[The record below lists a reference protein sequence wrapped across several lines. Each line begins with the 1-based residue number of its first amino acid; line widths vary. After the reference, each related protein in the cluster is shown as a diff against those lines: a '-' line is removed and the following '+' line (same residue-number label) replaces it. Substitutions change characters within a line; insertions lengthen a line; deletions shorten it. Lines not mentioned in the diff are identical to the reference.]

1 MKKRARVL
9 ISAALAA
16 ILCIALV
23 LPLVGCSKAEEV
35 ETPDPRPLLGYWVKA
50 DGTTVEIDAAW
61 MIVTR
66 SADEERIVIA
76 HSGLTEDAQG
86 ELKLEIFEWAR
97 KDQPG
102 LSDEA
107 PKWAITVVDSVTG
120 NVAYDVDG
128 DTLTLDSGDGEAD
141 FKVLDGTLTRTER
154 PAASSL

>member
-1 MKKRARVL
+1 MKKRVRVL
-9 ISAALAA
+9 LSAALAA
-16 ILCIALV
+16 IICIALA
-23 LPLVGCSKAEEV
+23 LPLAGCSKAEEV
-35 ETPDPRPLLGYWVKA
+35 EAPDPRPLHGYWVKA

-76 HSGLTEDAQG
+76 HSGLTEDTQG

-120 NVAYDVDG
+120 TVAYDVDG
-128 DTLTLDSGDGEAD
+128 DSLALDSGEGEAD
-141 FKVLDGTLTRTER
+141 FKILDGTLTRSER
-154 PAASSL
+154 PAIPSL